1 MYASTASMTQNNGI
15 HVTLEQT
22 LAPSGSTSGSTS
34 STGTASSN
42 GDNQKVNTISQN
54 VFLNN
59 MRNNGPV
66 SLPGSVR
73 ATPTLELYPRHL
85 RTHSYTQA
93 IPNTR
98 NTNTNFVYNPV
109 TAPVHRRY
117 HNQDFALRNLR
128 SDSQEFAL
136 RNMRSDS
143 VNSILQDKIH
153 GRQSSSSAGYYF
165 GVYGEGYYTW
175 KLGYSWYLKHVHY
188 SNDWHV
194 LSSYAFIN
202 MYFIPAFP
210 KSMYFI
216 PMIGM
221 YFILCTLFL
230 CEHVLYYW
238 RPLKTALKGWLS
250 QLKIVKERK
259 GTERPEA
266 WFWNEERNAV
276 PGFKKERLPE
286 RERLFFSERVILWE
300 WGMYVIRI
308 HLLKSFGFLKSFR
321 PK

>member
-1 MYASTASMTQNNGI
+1 MNLLLFQFRQPIKRGISRTPCCRHRAKTRQRDDIVDKTHHQMYASTASMTQNNGI

-59 MRNNGPV
+59 MRNTGGPV

-153 GRQSSSSAGYYF
+153 GRQSSSSAGYY
-165 GVYGEGYYTW
+165 
-175 KLGYSWYLKHVHY
+175 LGYMVKGIWGIRCRV
-188 SNDWHV
+188 
-194 LSSYAFIN
+194 
-202 MYFIPAFP
+202 YF
-210 KSMYFI
+210 
-216 PMIGM
+216 
-221 YFILCTLFL
+221 
-230 CEHVLYYW
+230 W
-238 RPLKTALKGWLS
+238 
-250 QLKIVKERK
+250 
-259 GTERPEA
+259 
-266 WFWNEERNAV
+266 
-276 PGFKKERLPE
+276 
-286 RERLFFSERVILWE
+286 
-300 WGMYVIRI
+300 
-308 HLLKSFGFLKSFR
+308 
-321 PK
+321 